1 MNKMEYS
8 YDDFKK
14 AVINKYLD
22 MMKLDSDKEIQED
35 LDENEDVFLLEY
47 KSLQEDLKNKDV
59 VAKDVFNN
67 RVLSTTSN
75 LYMLI

>member
-22 MMKLDSDKEIQED
+22 MMNLDSDKEIQED
-35 LDENEDVFLLEY
+35 LDENEDIFLLEY

-59 VAKDVFNN
+59 IAKDVFNN

>member
-1 MNKMEYS
+1 MKNMEYS
-8 YDDFKK
+8 YNDFKK

-22 MMKLDSDKEIQED
+22 MMKLNSDKEIQED

-47 KSLQEDLKNKDV
+47 KSLQEDLKDKDV
-59 VAKDVFNN
+59 VAKDAFSN

>member
-1 MNKMEYS
+1 MDNMEYS

-22 MMKLDSDKEIQED
+22 MMNLKSDKEIQED
-35 LDENEDVFLLEY
+35 LDENEDVFLLEF
-47 KSLQEDLKNKDV
+47 KSLQEDLKDKDV
-59 VAKDVFNN
+59 IAKDAFNN

>member
-47 KSLQEDLKNKDV
+47 KSLQEDLKDKDV

>member
-22 MMKLDSDKEIQED
+22 MMNLKSDKEIQED
-35 LDENEDVFLLEY
+35 LDENEDVFLLEF

>member
-1 MNKMEYS
+1 MMNLK
-8 YDDFKK
+8 
-14 AVINKYLD
+14 
-22 MMKLDSDKEIQED
+22 SDKEIQED
-35 LDENEDVFLLEY
+35 LDENEDVFLLEF

>member
-1 MNKMEYS
+1 MDKMEYS
-8 YDDFKK
+8 YNDFKN

-22 MMKLDSDKEIQED
+22 MMKLNLDKEIQED

-47 KSLQEDLKNKDV
+47 KSLQEDLKDKDV
-59 VAKDVFNN
+59 VAKDAFNN

-75 LYMLI
+75 LYMLM

>member
-59 VAKDVFNN
+59 AAKDVFNN